1 MKKIISVLL
10 IAVLALA
17 LSCAAFADYSY
28 NPETGK
34 ITGSTEGLT
43 GWVEHYVNGSAA
55 GGDTLSINAVEGETY
70 TIEVYEN
77 GALVNTVVVTAEAPV
92 VEPEEPTDP
101 VEPEE
106 PTDPV
111 EPEEPTDPVEPEE
124 PTDPVE
130 PEEPTDPVEP
140 EEPTDPV
147 EPEEP
152 EDPADPVTPSE
163 PDDKDEE
170 PKVDENGKDNV
181 PKTGESDIVFILL
194 TVIVLGTAATILV
207 SRKNVGKN

>member
-1 MKKIISVLL
+1 MKKIISILL

-28 NPETGK
+28 NAETGK

-92 VEPEEPTDP
+92 VEPEQPTDP
-101 VEPEE
+101 VEPEH

-111 EPEEPTDPVEPEE
+111 EPEQ
-124 PTDPVE
+124 
-130 PEEPTDPVEP
+130 PTDPVEP

>member
-1 MKKIISVLL
+1 MKKIISILL

-28 NPETGK
+28 NAETGK

-101 VEPEE
+101 VEPEHPTDPVE
-106 PTDPV
+106 PEQPTDPV
-111 EPEEPTDPVEPEE
+111 EPEEPTDPVA
-124 PTDPVE
+124 
-130 PEEPTDPVEP
+130 
-140 EEPTDPV
+140 
-147 EPEEP
+147 PEEP

-170 PKVDENGKDNV
+170 PKVDENGKDSV